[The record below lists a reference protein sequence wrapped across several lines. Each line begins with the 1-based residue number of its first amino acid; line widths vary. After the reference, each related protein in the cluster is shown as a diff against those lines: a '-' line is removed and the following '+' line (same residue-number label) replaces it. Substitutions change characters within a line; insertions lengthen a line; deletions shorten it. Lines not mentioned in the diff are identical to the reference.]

1 MGARIRSWTSRDDD
15 DADERPQRRERS
27 APERKR
33 ARAGSSDVD
42 SILDKIL
49 EKGYDSL
56 TDEEKRIL
64 DEASRNA

>member
-1 MGARIRSWTSRDDD
+1 MSARIRSWTSRDDD
-15 DADERPQRRERS
+15 DDQPPRRERS
-27 APERKR
+27 TLKKKGGYAD
-33 ARAGSSDVD
+33 SSTVD